1 MGASRFF
8 LALVAGFLLA
18 LPVQAQSLDEALSG
32 VLRLK
37 TFVPAEART
46 AQTLG
51 REREGSAIL
60 IDASGLLLTVGYLMV
75 EASGGEVHLPDGR
88 AVPATIVGYDQD
100 SGLGLMR
107 MAESPRGLKPLALG
121 RSDSVKD
128 RDQVAILAFGGR
140 SSAAPA
146 MVVSRRTFAGN
157 WEYLLDTAIWTAP
170 PHPAWSGAALVDGDA
185 RLVGVGSLIV
195 NNATGTSAPIPGN
208 VFIPIDLLRPILG
221 DLIVQGQSSDPVR
234 PWLGM
239 TLAEAE
245 GRLVVLR
252 VTPEGPAERAGIKR
266 GDIVH
271 AVKDARPSS
280 LEEFYRAIWA
290 QGAAGTVVDF
300 ELLQDGRVRQM
311 NVPSIDRRNHLKLRS
326 TL

>member
-1 MGASRFF
+1 MPKRGCARLGRQ
-8 LALVAGFLLA
+8 LAIYLAPPSERAFGTFGNRRRSGRYQKAKRARLDLPPLLA
-18 LPVQAQSLDEALSG
+18 
-32 VLRLK
+32 
-37 TFVPAEART
+37 
-46 AQTLG
+46 
-51 REREGSAIL
+51 
-60 IDASGLLLTVGYLMV
+60 
-75 EASGGEVHLPDGR
+75 
-88 AVPATIVGYDQD
+88 
-100 SGLGLMR
+100 
-107 MAESPRGLKPLALG
+107 
-121 RSDSVKD
+121 
-128 RDQVAILAFGGR
+128 
-140 SSAAPA
+140 
-146 MVVSRRTFAGN
+146 
-157 WEYLLDTAIWTAP
+157 
-170 PHPAWSGAALVDGDA
+170 
-185 RLVGVGSLIV
+185 
-195 NNATGTSAPIPGN
+195 
-208 VFIPIDLLRPILG
+208 
-221 DLIVQGQSSDPVR
+221 DLIVSDQSTASVR

-239 TLAEAE
+239 TLAEAD